1 MRKIFFLLV
10 LLALVVMFV
19 APAVGQDD
27 DTTAEV
33 AHIRVAHFSPDAGGV
48 DVYLDGELS
57 DVQAL
62 EFSSVTDWI
71 EVPAGTYSVVVSR
84 TGTSIE
90 DSVIGPADLTF
101 DAGTWTT
108 IAAVGSL
115 EDGSFAPAI
124 ISENYG
130 DIGLGNARV
139 GVFHAFEGAPA
150 VDVLADG
157 SPIVTQLGYP
167 GSQGSNDGFFEVEV
181 PGGVYN
187 LQVVETGT
195 TDPVLLDLPG
205 TELAANS
212 SYLIVVTGGAEGPT
226 AVVQSVAQANSIAD
240 VLLADGRFST
250 LVAALDA
257 AGLTQTL
264 DQGGP
269 FTVFAPTNGAFEAA
283 FEALGVSAEEALAN
297 TELLTTLL
305 TYHVVEGATLA
316 ADVAGLDSAT
326 TLQGE
331 DISISEGS
339 FGVVLNDN
347 VNVTRADIQAA
358 NGVIHIINQ
367 VLVPP
372 SVSGGMGAGEEAPS
386 EVTEETEPEATP
398 EVTEEAEPEVTPEA
412 EVTPEPTADPTN

>member
-1 MRKIFFLLV
+1 MRKFLF
-10 LLALVVMFV
+10 LLALLALTVMFV
-19 APAVGQDD
+19 LPAAGQD
-27 DTTAEV
+27 DTTADV

-62 EFSSVTDWI
+62 EFSGVTDWI
-71 EVPAGTYSVVVSR
+71 EVPAGTHSVVVSR

-90 DSVIGPADLTF
+90 DSLLGPTDLTF
-101 DAGTWTT
+101 NAGTWTT

-115 EDGSFAPAI
+115 EDESFAPAI

-150 VDVLADG
+150 VDVLSDG
-157 SPIVTQLGYP
+157 SPIITQLGYP
-167 GSQGSNDGFFEVEV
+167 GSQGDNDGFFEIEV

-195 TDPVLLDLPG
+195 TEPVLLDLPG

-212 SYLIVVTGGAEGPT
+212 SYLIVVAGGADGPT
-226 AVVQSVAQANSIAD
+226 TVVQSVAQANTIAD
-240 VLLADGRFST
+240 VLVADERFST

-297 TELLTTLL
+297 TDLLTTLL
-305 TYHVVEGATLA
+305 TYHVVEGTTLA
-316 ADVAGLDSAT
+316 ADVVGLDSAT

-331 DISISEGS
+331 DIRFSEGN

-347 VNVTRADIQAA
+347 VSVTRADVQAA

-372 SVSGGMGAGEEAPS
+372 SVTGGAGEEAPA
-386 EVTEETEPEATP
+386 EVTP
-398 EVTEEAEPEVTPEA
+398 EVTPEAEATADVTPEA
-412 EVTPEPTADPTN
+412 EVTPEPTADATEEAND